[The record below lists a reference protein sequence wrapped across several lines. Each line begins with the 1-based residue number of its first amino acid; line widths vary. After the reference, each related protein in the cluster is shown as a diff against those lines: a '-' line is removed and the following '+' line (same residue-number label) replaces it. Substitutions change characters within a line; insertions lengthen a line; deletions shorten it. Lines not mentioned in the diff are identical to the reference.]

1 MAGTVQRES
10 PDCNMGLTECTT
22 NTSAPTSSASIREL
36 RFFIYGPGSLT
47 LPRYTGFMRLALLV
61 LLTAASLPAEFL
73 EVRLDVRNMD
83 CVTCVQTLEL
93 GLKKIR
99 GVEKVTVGPQNSVE
113 FVLIPG
119 NKLTLERFRDA
130 IKGVGFTPG
139 AAHVIVRGK
148 PVTAEGQWRFEVDGI
163 AKIYNLSAAHENT
176 IKSLRATDGKLITV
190 KAVSAPPPDPR
201 TMPSLDVDSVVDPR

>member
-1 MAGTVQRES
+1 
-10 PDCNMGLTECTT
+10 
-22 NTSAPTSSASIREL
+22 
-36 RFFIYGPGSLT
+36 
-47 LPRYTGFMRLALLV
+47 MRLALLA
-61 LLTAASLPAEFL
+61 LLSTAGLFAEFL
-73 EVRLDVRNMD
+73 EVRMEVRNMD
-83 CVTCVQTLEL
+83 CVTCVQTMET

-113 FVLIPG
+113 FILVPG

-139 AAHVIVRGK
+139 SAQVVVRGK
-148 PVTAEGQWRFEVDGI
+148 PLTGEGQWRFEVDGI
-163 AKIYNLSAAHENT
+163 AKIYNLAASHNDT
-176 IKSLRATDGKLITV
+176 IKAISTHNGKLITV